1 LDKVFASIDE
11 AIADIKDGAMI
22 AIPGFFAC
30 GVPRDLLQAVIR
42 KGTKDLT
49 LTCGCGPLLGAASE
63 LTALV
68 KNGQL
73 KKVVDSYGLFRSAS
87 KGMQDPF
94 EQAVRAGEIEFEVYP
109 MGTMAE
115 KYRAGGAGIPAFY
128 TPTGVGS
135 VIEEGIV
142 TNIEANRASKETR
155 IIDGQKYVLEFAL
168 KPDYAFVH
176 AFIGDRE
183 GNLRYAKTARN
194 FNHVMATAARI
205 TIAEVET
212 LVDAGDLD
220 GDDVQTPGI
229 YVHRVIKVPRPKFAI
244 TID

>member
-1 LDKVFASIDE
+1 LDKVYPGIDE
-11 AIADIKDGAMI
+11 AIADIEDGAMI
-22 AIPGFFAC
+22 AVPGFFAC
-30 GVPRDLLQAVIR
+30 GVPRDLLQALIR

-49 LTCGCGPLLGAASE
+49 LTCGCGPLLGAVDE
-63 LTALV
+63 LRMLV
-68 KNGQL
+68 QNGQL
-73 KKVVDSYGLFRSAS
+73 KKVIDSYGLFRSAS

-135 VIEEGIV
+135 VVEEGVV
-142 TNIEANRASKETR
+142 TSIDENRVPKETR
-155 IIDGQKYVLEFAL
+155 IINGEKYVLEYAL
-168 KPDYAFVH
+168 RPDYAFVH
-176 AFIGDRE
+176 AYVGDRE

-205 TIAEVET
+205 TIAEVEKM
-212 LVDAGDLD
+212 VEVGEMN
-220 GDDVQTPGI
+220 GDDVHTPGI
-229 YVHRVIKVPRPKFAI
+229 YVHRMIKVPRATFAI